1 MDVAGIA
8 AALRAKV
15 RVRIRLFVWTLGR
28 RGDQGGNHRLAALV
42 TQELGKA
49 QDIAPAIAIGTVS
62 LDKLDSQVSMAQG
75 SFFSPLTCFLP
86 SL

>member
-1 MDVAGIA
+1 
-8 AALRAKV
+8 
-15 RVRIRLFVWTLGR
+15 
-28 RGDQGGNHRLAALV
+28 LAALV

-49 QDIAPAIAIGTVS
+49 QDIAPAIAIGTVL
-62 LDKLDSQVSMAQG
+62 LDKLDSQVSMAEG